1 MLYISKEEVRKKIL
15 SIRDSLD
22 PAEAKQKSCLI
33 FSNLKKLR
41 IFNDA
46 RVIHTYVSSKKNEV
60 DTIEII
66 DYLLSQGKR
75 VIVPIIDKERKILQ
89 HSELNSLLELE
100 RSTFGILE
108 PRQIRNVNIKEI
120 EIVLVP
126 AVAVDK
132 TGNRV
137 GLGGGYYDRFLRQ
150 INCPKIALVYDF
162 QVVDEI
168 EVLPNDSP
176 VDFIVTETKI
186 LECRRSNMLKVN
198 V

>member
-1 MLYISKEEVRKKIL
+1 MLYISKEEVRRKIL

-22 PAEAKQKSCLI
+22 PAEAKQKSRLI
-33 FSNLKKLR
+33 FLNLKKLR

-75 VIVPIIDKERKILQ
+75 VIVPVIDKERKILQ

-100 RSTFGILE
+100 RSTFRILE

-186 LECRRSNMLKVN
+186 LECRRSVC
-198 V
+198 